1 MSFAVSL
8 DKFSG
13 PLQLLLEII
22 EREELPITEVSLAK
36 VADDYLRYV
45 NEQDVPAEELAD
57 FLLIAT
63 KLLLLKSR
71 AILPQLAIEE
81 EVDGNA
87 LALQL
92 KMYKEFVEASKGIEA
107 LWNAPAN
114 MFARERGRQAV
125 AVSFMPP
132 EGITAQTLCDAFHS
146 LMKRLEPFFALRQA
160 AMARVV
166 SVQERIREIHRAILE
181 RARLTFRDVSAGAA
195 SKVDVVVS
203 FLALLELVKQR
214 VVNVAQSDAFADITI
229 ARAD

>member
-1 MSFAVSL
+1 MPFAVSL
-8 DKFSG
+8 EKFSG

-45 NEQDVPAEELAD
+45 NATDVPAEELAD
-57 FLLIAT
+57 FLMVAT
-63 KLLLLKSR
+63 KLLLLKSK
-71 AILPQLAIEE
+71 AILPQLAVEE

-92 KMYKEFVEASKGIEA
+92 KMYKEFADASKGIEA

-114 MFARERGRQAV
+114 MFARERAKAV
-125 AVSFMPP
+125 AVASFSPP
-132 EGITAQTLCDAFHS
+132 EGISPQTLADAFHVM
-146 LMKRLEPFFALRQA
+146 LKRLEPFFALRQT
-160 AMARVV
+160 AMERVV
-166 SVQERIREIHRAILE
+166 SVQERIRDIHRAILE
-181 RARLTFRDVSAGAA
+181 RARLTFREVSAGAA

-214 VVNVAQSDAFADITI
+214 VVRVAQSDSFADITI